1 MAIENELIAK
11 QSAHI
16 FIDEFVTRIGIVIIA
31 ILISSLFWINYVD
44 NVLTFLVG
52 HLIPCQ
58 IECANLYDPYAW
70 TKLRWIMAFM
80 ISFIPLIPLSFYQ
93 TYKFLEP
100 SLFLREK
107 KYLIRIFISTLIVGL
122 ISIISTVG
130 YLLPSIF
137 TVGHGTVLSSGFEPN
152 YDTILL
158 IDFAINIIW
167 LELLIIGYVSVV
179 VIAGGLNL
187 INKQNIGSWRWAL
200 FSSFFFLILSTTN
213 LDDYGLQW
221 LVLFAVILLLEGFV
235 RRHSD
240 KFSTNFIGL
249 RPVLDVD
256 FKERNLVYVDCMC
269 SGLLPDTSPLEI
281 TPIGEIKVFNLCE
294 SSSEREILLDSI
306 AFSNVTDLIIS
317 GCDGT
322 PLPAAFRSSCNH
334 LGCEVNGLNFLDIN
348 NMRIKD
354 CKSNSSQKIL
364 LLSDFIENIIP
375 NVANEWRVDETLEV
389 IRSRFGESPQS
400 SQLVQY
406 QK

>member
-11 QSAHI
+11 QSANI

-93 TYKFLEP
+93 TYRFLEP

-137 TVGHGTVLSSGFEPN
+137 TVGHGTVLSSGFDPN

-187 INKQNIGSWRWAL
+187 INNQNIGSWRWAL

-354 CKSNSSQKIL
+354 CKSNPSQKIL

-375 NVANEWRVDETLEV
+375 NIANEWRVDETLEV

>member
-93 TYKFLEP
+93 TYRFLEP

-354 CKSNSSQKIL
+354 CKSNPSQKIL

-389 IRSRFGESPQS
+389 IKSRFGESPQS

>member
-11 QSAHI
+11 KSAHI

-44 NVLTFLVG
+44 NVLTYLVG
-52 HLIPCQ
+52 QLIPCE

-93 TYKFLEP
+93 IYRFLEP

-107 KYLIRIFISTLIVGL
+107 KYLVRIFITTLIVGVV
-122 ISIISTVG
+122 SITTTLG
-130 YLLPSIF
+130 YLLPAIF
-137 TVGHGTVLSSGFEPN
+137 TVGHDTVLSSSFEPN

-167 LELLIIGYVSVV
+167 LEMLVTGYVSLV

-187 INKQNIGSWRWAL
+187 INSQNIGSWRWTL
-200 FSSFFFLILSTTN
+200 FSSFFFLILLTTN

-221 LVLFAVILLLEGFV
+221 LVLFAVIILLEGFV

-240 KFSTNFIGL
+240 SFSTNLMGL
-249 RPVLDVD
+249 RTVLDVE

-269 SGLLPDTSPLEI
+269 SGLLPDTRPLEI
-281 TPIGEIKVFNLCE
+281 TPVGQIKVFNLCE
-294 SSSEREILLDSI
+294 SSNEREILLDSI

-322 PLPAAFRSSCNH
+322 PLPTAFRSTCNH
-334 LGCEVNGLNFLDIN
+334 LGCEVNGLNLLDIN
-348 NMRIKD
+348 NMRIKA
-354 CKSNSSQKIL
+354 CKSNPSQKIL
-364 LLSDFIENIIP
+364 LLSDFIGNIIP
-375 NVANEWRVDETLEV
+375 NVSDEWRIDESLE
-389 IRSRFGESPQS
+389 IIANRFGDSPQS
-400 SQLVQY
+400 YQLVQS

>member
-249 RPVLDVD
+249 RTVLDVD

>member
-93 TYKFLEP
+93 TYRFLEP

-249 RPVLDVD
+249 RTVLDVD

-354 CKSNSSQKIL
+354 CKSNPSQKIL

-389 IRSRFGESPQS
+389 IKSRFGESPQS

>member
-11 QSAHI
+11 KSAHI

-44 NVLTFLVG
+44 NVLTYFVG
-52 HLIPCQ
+52 QLIPCE

-80 ISFIPLIPLSFYQ
+80 LSFIPLIPLSLHQMYR
-93 TYKFLEP
+93 FLEP

-107 KYLIRIFISTLIVGL
+107 KYLTRIFISTLIVGV
-122 ISIISTVG
+122 ISITSTVG
-130 YLLPSIF
+130 YVLPSIF
-137 TVGHGTVLSSGFEPN
+137 TVGHGTVLSSGFEPK

-167 LELLIIGYVSVV
+167 LELLVIGYVSFV

-187 INKQNIGSWRWAL
+187 INNQNIGSWRWAL
-200 FSSFFFLILSTTN
+200 FSSFFFLILLTTN

-221 LVLFAVILLLEGFV
+221 LVLFAVIILLEGFV

-240 KFSTNFIGL
+240 GFSTNFKGL
-249 RPVLDVD
+249 RTVLDVD

-269 SGLLPDTSPLEI
+269 SGLLPDTNPLEI
-281 TPIGEIKVFNLCE
+281 TPVGEIKVFNLCE

-317 GCDGT
+317 GCNGS
-322 PLPAAFRSSCNH
+322 PLPTAFKSSCNH
-334 LGCEVNGLNFLDIN
+334 LGCEVNGLNLLDIN
-348 NMRIKD
+348 NMRINT
-354 CKSNSSQKIL
+354 CKSNPSQKIL
-364 LLSDFIENIIP
+364 LLSDFIDNIIP
-375 NVANEWRVDETLEV
+375 NVANEWRIDESLE
-389 IRSRFGESPQS
+389 IIGAKFGDSPQS
-400 SQLVQY
+400 YQLVQS

>member
-44 NVLTFLVG
+44 HVLTFLVG
-52 HLIPCQ
+52 QLIPCQ

>member
-31 ILISSLFWINYVD
+31 LLISSLFWINYVD
-44 NVLTFLVG
+44 NILTYLVG
-52 HLIPCQ
+52 QLIPCE

-70 TKLRWIMAFM
+70 TKLRWIIAFM
-80 ISFIPLIPLSFYQ
+80 VSFIPLIPLSFYQ
-93 TYKFLEP
+93 TYRFLEP

-107 KYLIRIFISTLIVGL
+107 KYLIRIFILTLIVGV

-137 TVGHGTVLSSGFEPN
+137 TVGHGTVLSSGFNPN

-167 LELLIIGYVSVV
+167 LELLVTGYVFVV

-187 INKQNIGSWRWAL
+187 INNQNIGSWRWAL
-200 FSSFFFLILSTTN
+200 FSSFFFLILFTTN

-221 LVLFAVILLLEGFV
+221 LVLFAVILLLEVLV

-240 KFSTNFIGL
+240 KFRTNIVGL
-249 RPVLDVD
+249 RPVLDID

-269 SGLLPDTSPLEI
+269 AGLLPDTSPLDI

-294 SSSEREILLDSI
+294 SSSEREILLDGI

-317 GCDGT
+317 GCDGK
-322 PLPAAFRSSCNH
+322 PLPTAFRSSCNH
-334 LGCEVNGLNFLDIN
+334 LGCGVNGLNFLDIN
-348 NMRIKD
+348 NMRIKA
-354 CKSNSSQKIL
+354 CKSNPSQKIL
-364 LLSDFIENIIP
+364 LLSDFINNIIP
-375 NVANEWRVDETLEV
+375 NVGNEWKIDGTLEV
-389 IRSRFGESPQS
+389 TKSRFGDSPQS

>member
-187 INKQNIGSWRWAL
+187 INNQNIGSWRWAL

>member
-11 QSAHI
+11 QSAHL
-16 FIDEFVTRIGIVIIA
+16 FIDEFVTRIAIVIIA

-44 NVLTFLVG
+44 NVLTYFVG
-52 HLIPCQ
+52 QLIPCE

-93 TYKFLEP
+93 AYRFLEP

-122 ISIISTVG
+122 ISIISTAG
-130 YLLPSIF
+130 YLLPSIY
-137 TVGHGTVLSSGFEPN
+137 TIGHDTVLSSGFEPN
-152 YDTILL
+152 YDTISL

-167 LELLIIGYVSVV
+167 LEILVTGYVSVV
-179 VIAGGLNL
+179 ILAGGLNL
-187 INKQNIGSWRWAL
+187 INNQNIGSWRWVL
-200 FSSFFFLILSTTN
+200 FSSFFFLILLTTN
-213 LDDYGLQW
+213 LSDYGLQW
-221 LVLFAVILLLEGFV
+221 LVLFAVILLHEGIL

-256 FKERNLVYVDCMC
+256 FKERNLLYVDCMC
-269 SGLLPDTSPLEI
+269 SGLLPNTSPLEI
-281 TPIGEIKVFNLCE
+281 TPVGQIKVFNLCE
-294 SSSEREILLDSI
+294 SSSEREILLDNI

-322 PLPAAFRSSCNH
+322 PLPATFKSSCNH
-334 LGCEVNGLNFLDIN
+334 LGCEVNGLNLLDIN
-348 NMRIKD
+348 NMRIKS
-354 CKSNSSQKIL
+354 CNSNASQKIL
-364 LLSDFIENIIP
+364 LLSDFIGNIIP
-375 NVANEWRVDETLEV
+375 NVANEWQVDETLEV
-389 IRSRFGESPQS
+389 INSRFGDSPQS

>member
-93 TYKFLEP
+93 TYRFLEP

-158 IDFAINIIW
+158 IDFAFNIIW

-187 INKQNIGSWRWAL
+187 INNQNIGSWRWAL
-200 FSSFFFLILSTTN
+200 FSSFFFLILLTTN

-354 CKSNSSQKIL
+354 CKSNPSQKIL

-389 IRSRFGESPQS
+389 IRSRFGESPQNF
-400 SQLVQY
+400 QLVQY